1 VTSPAD
7 TPDAPESQSRI
18 GKDDWVAT
26 VEGRRDP
33 GSGAGGAVRLQLDRI
48 PHPTYFVLFTIGA
61 FLVPAFTSNGYILRV
76 GFDTL
81 IYMLLALGLNVVVGF
96 AGLLDLGYAAFFGFG
111 AYGYAMLAS
120 SQFGLHWATWVIL
133 PLVVLATVALGFIVA
148 LPSRRLVGDYLAIVT
163 LFFGEIFV
171 TVTNNGESIS
181 FLGLTK
187 DYNVTNGPNGIAN
200 IDPFHLFGH
209 QLETLQSYYY
219 VALVFFLVV
228 FGAIHLVNRSRTG
241 RAWRSIREDP
251 LAAELMG
258 TPVNRLKLYAFA
270 FGAGVAGLTGTLF
283 ASLNTAVFSS
293 DFDTPVLITVYAI
306 LILGGAG
313 SLGGVILGALIVNV
327 TLEVLRT
334 PNHATWV
341 FFILILATLFAKL
354 RPWRVLA
361 AVLAS
366 TVALGF
372 VVYGLA
378 EAINPAWVSGTGA
391 VTGTL
396 GQWLD
401 HWIPVPANPMTIGN
415 YAFIALTGSVL
426 VLTVVRPFWRNVM
439 LPFVLYLAAFT
450 WDVRLAFE
458 PSITRLIMIGVILIV
473 LMNARPQGLLG
484 QARVE
489 IV

>member
-1 VTSPAD
+1 VSS
-7 TPDAPESQSRI
+7 APETPGTTQPRI
-18 GKDDWVAT
+18 GKDEWVASHG
-26 VEGRRDP
+26 ERREQAA
-33 GSGAGGAVRLQLDRI
+33 GLGGAVRMQVDRI
-48 PHPTYFVLFTIGA
+48 PHPAWFIAFTIA
-61 FLVPAFTSNGYILRV
+61 AALVPLFTSNGYVIRV
-76 GFDTL
+76 GFNTL
-81 IYMLLALGLNVVVGF
+81 IYMLLALGLNIVVGF
-96 AGLLDLGYAAFFGFG
+96 AGLLDLGYVAFFGFG

-120 SQFGLHWATWVIL
+120 PQFHKHWPTLVVV
-133 PLVVLATVALGFIVA
+133 PLVTLATVVLGFIVA
-148 LPSRRLVGDYLAIVT
+148 LPSRRLIGDYLAIVT
-163 LFFGEIFV
+163 LFFGELFV

-181 FLGLTK
+181 FLGLTR

-200 IDPFHLFGH
+200 IDPFHIFGH
-209 QLETLQSYYY
+209 QLQSLESYYY

-228 FGAIHLVNRSRTG
+228 LAAVHLANTSRTG

-283 ASLNTAVFSS
+283 ASLNTAVFSQ

-313 SLGGVILGALIVNV
+313 SLGGVVLGALIVNV

-341 FFILILATLFAKL
+341 LFILVLGTLVAKL
-354 RPWRVLA
+354 RPWKVLA

-372 VVYGLA
+372 VVYNVA
-378 EAINPAWVSGTGA
+378 HAINPEWTSGTGA
-391 VTGTL
+391 VTGRL
-396 GQWLD
+396 GEALS
-401 HWIPVPANPMTIGN
+401 HWIPVPADPTKAGN
-415 YAFIALTGSVL
+415 YAFILLTASVL
-426 VLTVVRPFWRNVM
+426 VLTIVRPFWRNVM
-439 LPFVLYLAAFT
+439 LPFVLYLTAFA
-450 WDVRLAFE
+450 WDTRLAFE
-458 PSITRLIMIGVILIV
+458 PSVTRLIMIGVILIV

-484 QARVE
+484 ETRVE

>member
-1 VTSPAD
+1 MPSPAD
-7 TPDAPESQSRI
+7 TPEAAETRI
-18 GKDDWVAT
+18 GRDDWVAT
-26 VEGRRDP
+26 VETRRDT
-33 GSGAGGAVRLQLDRI
+33 GAGVGGAVRLQLDRI
-48 PHPTYFVLFTIGA
+48 PHPAYVAA
-61 FLVPAFTSNGYILRV
+61 FAAAAALVPLLTSNGYLLRV

-81 IYMLLALGLNVVVGF
+81 IYMLLALGLNIVVGF

-133 PLVVLATVALGFIVA
+133 PLVTLATVCLGFLVA

-163 LFFGEIFV
+163 LFFGELFV
-171 TVTNNGESIS
+171 TVYNNGESMS
-181 FLGLTK
+181 FLGLTR
-187 DYNVTNGPNGIAN
+187 DVNVTNGPNGIAN

-209 QLETLQSYYY
+209 QLQTLQSYYY

-228 FGAIHLVNRSRTG
+228 LAAVYLVNRSRTG

-283 ASLNTAVFSS
+283 ASLNTAVFAS

-313 SLGGVILGALIVNV
+313 SLGGVILGALIVNI

-341 FFILILATLFAKL
+341 FFILIGATLVAKL
-354 RPWRVLA
+354 RPWKVLA
-361 AVLAS
+361 AVVAA
-366 TVALGF
+366 TIALGF
-372 VVYGLA
+372 AVYELA
-378 EAINPAWVSGTGA
+378 RAINPAWVSGTGA
-391 VTGTL
+391 VTGRL
-396 GQWLD
+396 GEALSHWLP
-401 HWIPVPANPMTIGN
+401 IPPNPMTIGN
-415 YAFIALTGSVL
+415 YAFIALTASVL
-426 VLTVVRPFWRNVM
+426 ALTAVRPLWRNVM
-439 LPFVLYLAAFT
+439 LPFVLYLAVYA
-450 WDVRLAFE
+450 WNARLAFE
-458 PSITRLIMIGVILIV
+458 PSVTRLIMIGVILIV

-484 QARVE
+484 QTRVE